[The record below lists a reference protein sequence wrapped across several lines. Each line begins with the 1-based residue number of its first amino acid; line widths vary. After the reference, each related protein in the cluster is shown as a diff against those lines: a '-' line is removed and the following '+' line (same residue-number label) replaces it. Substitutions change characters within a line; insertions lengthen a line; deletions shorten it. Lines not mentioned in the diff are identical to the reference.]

1 MRCVFVTALL
11 AILTGIARAQEC
23 SSWIDFS
30 NIPTTTML
38 IPQQS
43 PSSPGLNGNK
53 YWQINLCRPE
63 TFSACPSTPGNV
75 IEINDARTSCDETFI
90 ASGGASTTDWSYMY
104 GGINGIFYGQY
115 STPNDRV
122 ANVTVYCDP
131 YAPVTK
137 LAAGGANVLAYP
149 SPADNRVWN
158 FNIEL
163 KSYYACGTIP
173 TPHPQYPPITAEPR
187 GPPLT
192 KSNLPLILLVGGCI
206 VVIVAVV
213 VVVYRCVRRRR
224 QSRPDAAS
232 LLSGSRSAPVTYA
245 APSPAA
251 AAAPAL
257 YATSDD
263 DGDESPWGPTSKRH
277 MAELADIT
285 GSSGGV
291 SAAAVPPAPA
301 ATVVIVVSPNLPK
314 HSLGARM
321 LASCTGANFARLTQ
335 FPLIVSEAH
344 KIAVA
349 KLDPTNN
356 PVGLNEDE
364 IFAVVLYTYELGPR
378 SMQADGSDN
387 FYFVVND
394 VIRKAKREGP
404 EVLRP
409 LAGYFA
415 CLDAAWPRLPPVTGR
430 FYRGLPRSSW
440 EWVRSAYQSGAK
452 IEWTAIT
459 SVSAKLHVAER
470 FAAKEGAGGI
480 VFDIKVNDAR
490 DIALYSAVPAEFEV
504 LLKPNSRFVVLNGPL
519 PPLQHH
525 RVGRVER
532 ARKRHASLFLRALII
547 APTHRCCSRL
557 VLHVKS
563 ELFGQLGMFSDVL
576 AETRTLDRIQMKK
589 KYSAALGP

>member
-1 MRCVFVTALL
+1 MQ
-11 AILTGIARAQEC
+11 TGC
-23 SSWIDFS
+23 D
-30 NIPTTTML
+30 
-38 IPQQS
+38 
-43 PSSPGLNGNK
+43 GN
-53 YWQINLCRPE
+53 
-63 TFSACPSTPGNV
+63 
-75 IEINDARTSCDETFI
+75 FI
-90 ASGGASTTDWSYMY
+90 ASGGASTTQWSYMY
-104 GGINGIFYGQY
+104 GGINGIFYGTY
-115 STPNDRV
+115 SRANDRV

-131 YAPVTK
+131 NTPTI
-137 LAAGGANVLAYP
+137 AAGSGTVLNYP
-149 SPADNRVWN
+149 SPTDYSVWN

-163 KSYYACGTIP
+163 KSVYACGITPLP
-173 TPHPQYPPITAEPR
+173 TTSGPSPDPSR
-187 GPPLT
+187 GPPPGPT
-192 KSNLPLILLVGGCI
+192 PYSYSPRPTESSPQPTRIPTAIILLVCGCF
-206 VVIVAVV
+206 VVIVVVLVV
-213 VVVYRCVRRRR
+213 VIRWVRRRR
-224 QSRPDAAS
+224 RQAQPAAAS
-232 LLSGSRSAPVTYA
+232 LLSCSRSAPVTYA
-245 APSPAA
+245 APGPAA

-257 YATSDD
+257 YATRDD
-263 DGDESPWGPTSKRH
+263 DGDGSPWGPTAKRH
-277 MAELADIT
+277 MAELAAIT
-285 GSSGGV
+285 GSSGV
-291 SAAAVPPAPA
+291 ASAAAAPPAA
-301 ATVVIVVSPNLPK
+301 ATVVIIVSPNVPK

-321 LASCTGANFARLTQ
+321 LASCTGTNFARLTQ

-349 KLDPTNN
+349 KLHPTNN
-356 PVGLNEDE
+356 AFGLNEDE

-378 SMQADGSDN
+378 STQADGSDN

-415 CLDAAWPRLPPVTGR
+415 CLDAAWLRLPLVAGR

-459 SVSAKLHVAER
+459 SVSAKLRVAER

-525 RVGRVER
+525 RVGRVE
-532 ARKRHASLFLRALII
+532 
-547 APTHRCCSRL
+547 L
-557 VLHVKS
+557 VQEKDMHHC
-563 ELFGQLGMFSDVL
+563 F
-576 AETRTLDRIQMKK
+576 
-589 KYSAALGP
+589 